1 LEVVGIINETNY
13 GSYGA
18 LMQTFFNGMLMAMVN
33 DLSICNADNCPLN
46 FSVRQFDLSYDYNDE
61 VTGRDVG
68 DFLGPILIFIIL
80 FLMLIIIA
88 TVYCVKFISIRES
101 RLMTQLIVCG
111 MRPLVVY
118 FSNLLTMFIGIA
130 VPIGISLAVIAMFD
144 PLAFHG
150 AILEFFAMTTWTCLF
165 AFVPLAYLF
174 SCMFRRSGIASKLLF
189 FIFLI
194 LTFVPLGLRFVAII
208 KIEVPEDFSG
218 LSPNTIA
225 RRVMSI
231 SPLSVYSE
239 QFITVYI
246 LLALTG
252 GYLSQVLT
260 LDNLL
265 DETITDGG
273 ACMIVTLI
281 SGAVYIIIGA
291 IWDYFRYYRCR
302 SSARVLPADKNED
315 EDVKKARQIAES
327 AQPNDFSILLKNVRK
342 EFKEKVADR
351 NVSLAFPQSSCFALL
366 GPNGAG
372 KSTLVNMLTGQL
384 RPNNG
389 RVYIM
394 GTAMSGQ
401 KANVFRRACMSLCMQ
416 DDTVLKSLTPRQHLM
431 ILHRTRC
438 NCSLAK
444 ARVDV
449 QRALERIG
457 LAKYADQAIGTLSGG
472 NCRKLSVATTMLP
485 MTRVMVFDEPSTGM
499 DPVTRRLMWTA
510 IDQHKSGRCLLL
522 TTHSMEEAE
531 AVSDCIGIIAH
542 GEMQCI
548 GSVQHLRAKFNQ
560 NYHLSIDLR
569 PDAQQDATAELV
581 KAIVG
586 DQSPALSPVPT
597 STPPSPGSLSGALW
611 SLVESVGTR
620 RTYELKV
627 VPSMSGLFRLMES
640 EKERFMIQ
648 SYSVA
653 QASLEDIFLQLV
665 RREEAKENP
674 ENSDDASPADGVQA
688 GSVYVIDSQTVT
700 TAGQASSLTS
710 SLVASEEPN

>member
-1 LEVVGIINETNY
+1 M
-13 GSYGA
+13 GSDGLDGSA
-18 LMQTFFNGMLMAMVN
+18 CLWIT
-33 DLSICNADNCPLN
+33 
-46 FSVRQFDLSYDYNDE
+46 
-61 VTGRDVG
+61 
-68 DFLGPILIFIIL
+68 
-80 FLMLIIIA
+80 
-88 TVYCVKFISIRES
+88 
-101 RLMTQLIVCG
+101 
-111 MRPLVVY
+111 
-118 FSNLLTMFIGIA
+118 
-130 VPIGISLAVIAMFD
+130 GISGLV
-144 PLAFHG
+144 
-150 AILEFFAMTTWTCLF
+150 
-165 AFVPLAYLF
+165 YL
-174 SCMFRRSGIASKLLF
+174 
-189 FIFLI
+189 
-194 LTFVPLGLRFVAII
+194 
-208 KIEVPEDFSG
+208 
-218 LSPNTIA
+218 
-225 RRVMSI
+225 
-231 SPLSVYSE
+231 
-239 QFITVYI
+239 
-246 LLALTG
+246 
-252 GYLSQVLT
+252 
-260 LDNLL
+260 
-265 DETITDGG
+265 
-273 ACMIVTLI
+273 
-281 SGAVYIIIGA
+281 IIGA
-291 IWDYFRYYRCR
+291 VWDYFRYFMRLSP
-302 SSARVLPADKNED
+302 SSVLPSDECED

-449 QRALERIG
+449 QRALEGIG

-665 RREEAKENP
+665 RREEALENP
-674 ENSDDASPADGVQA
+674 HLGTYAPLPLQSQMVKPVQQQCDPVPASV
-688 GSVYVIDSQTVT
+688 TVT
-700 TAGQASSLTS
+700 TTAPAPYMAQPAPAVQPVADPYMAQAAPAVVQQTVDPSVAPVPYVQPQQVPYMDPSVQPGQMVSNDAYVTTTTEPVAPQPDGEPIMSSTPPVDPPS
-710 SLVASEEPN
+710 PPSEEALVDAAESPDMPPPAPDMPPPDVEEGDESQGTEYEDDVADYDDGADESPSP